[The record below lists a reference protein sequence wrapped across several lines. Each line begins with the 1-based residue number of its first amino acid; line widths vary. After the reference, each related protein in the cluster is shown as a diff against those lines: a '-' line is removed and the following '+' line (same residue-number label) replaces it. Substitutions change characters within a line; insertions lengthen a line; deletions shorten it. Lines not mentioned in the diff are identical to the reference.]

1 MLKTANKISFLVES
15 QLPDFINEEYELF
28 SKFVQKYYEQ
38 LEIQG
43 QPLDIISNIQT
54 YRDIDFYEKNVLKQ
68 STTLIGFTQKTD
80 NTITVSD
87 ATSFPKNGGYIKI
100 DDEICFYKQ
109 RTDTQFL
116 EVSRGVSG
124 NTTLGDL
131 YTESVFTT
139 TQAADHVAGSTVQ
152 NISNLFLYSL
162 VKSFE
167 KQYLSD
173 FPEAYLKEGVDK
185 RTLIKNIA
193 TFYQSKGTDNSI
205 KFLFKCLIDNDPNPE
220 VSYPRD
226 FTLKSSDSNWINVYA
241 LKVKILSGSAESLI
255 GKRIVQ
261 NVVGDYAEAVVDN
274 VKYAG
279 KFDGEDLYDLI
290 LSEQSVNGKFS
301 IAARTKLTELVDA
314 SVVSGD
320 RINVFSTM
328 GWKKTGE
335 FQIGGETFTFED
347 KNVNQFVLKT
357 RTGTGTHPVG
367 SPVTYGANV
376 SGSGVSML
384 VYGVLYATET
394 ASQHPY
400 SNPGERLEISE
411 PGFLTND
418 VKIFDAQNN
427 LRWDTTASVP
437 ASQNHAGLS
446 ASIADLNANV
456 SAIFE
461 DGEGYYITSSGF
473 PGHDI
478 ISASAT
484 IPVDV
489 QDQKL
494 LRIIRKNPI
503 STTEIYET
511 KYRDVGIATNGIP
524 FLGYKDEDVVL
535 NGPIQKINVTAR
547 GRGYQRE
554 PFVLI
559 DGVANLAR
567 TRLAGQVV
575 ESVIVDTPGNYAA
588 TPTVE
593 IVSGRYAQATA
604 VVTNGEITS
613 IVVDN
618 AGEYYSSPPEVR
630 ITDNAGKGRFADYT
644 AEIATSG
651 EITGFTKVSGGSST
665 RRRT

>member
-28 SKFVQKYYEQ
+28 GKFIQKYYEQ
-38 LEIQG
+38 LELQG
-43 QPLDIISNIQT
+43 QPLDIISNIQK
-54 YRDIDFYEKNVLKQ
+54 YRDIDFYEKNILKQ
-68 STTLIGFTQKTD
+68 SATLSGFLQKTD
-80 NTITVSD
+80 NTITVDD

-100 DDEICFYKQ
+100 DDEICFYQQ

-124 NTTLGDL
+124 NTTLGSL
-131 YTESVFTT
+131 YTESNFVT
-139 TQAADHVAGSTVQ
+139 TQSADHVAGSVVQ
-152 NISNLFLYSL
+152 NISNLFLYAF

-167 KQYLSD
+167 KQYLSY
-173 FPEAYLKEGVDK
+173 FPEEYLKKDVDK
-185 RTLIKNIA
+185 RTLIKNIGS
-193 TFYQSKGTDNSI
+193 FYQSKGTDSSI
-205 KFLFKCLIDNDPNPE
+205 KFLFKVLVENDPEPE
-220 VSYPRD
+220 IDYPRNS
-226 FTLKSSDSNWINVYA
+226 TLKSSDSNWINVYA
-241 LKVKILSGSAESLI
+241 LKVKILSGTPEDLI
-255 GKRIVQ
+255 GKRVVQ

-274 VKYAG
+274 VRYSGKY
-279 KFDGEDLYDLI
+279 DGEDLYELI
-290 LSEQSVNGKFS
+290 LSEQSVNGTFS
-301 IAARTKLTELVDA
+301 IAARTKLTKAIDA

-320 RINVFSTM
+320 RVNVFSTM
-328 GWKKTGE
+328 AWKKSGE
-335 FQIGGETFTFED
+335 FQIGAETFTFEE
-347 KNVNQFVLKT
+347 KNVNQFVLKS

-367 SPVTYGANV
+367 SSVTYGANV
-376 SGSGVSML
+376 SGASVSML
-384 VYGVLYATET
+384 VYGVLYSVEST
-394 ASQHPY
+394 SQHPY
-400 SNPGERLEISE
+400 SNPGDRLEISE

-427 LRWDTTASVP
+427 LRWNTTPSVP
-437 ASQNHAGLS
+437 ASQNHLGLS

-461 DGEGYYITSSGF
+461 DGEGYYIASSGF

-484 IPVDV
+484 VPSDV
-489 QDQKL
+489 KDQKL

-524 FLGYKDEDVVL
+524 FLSYKDEEVVL

-547 GRGYQRE
+547 GRGYQKA

-559 DGVANLAR
+559 NGEANLAR

-575 ESVIVDTPGNYAA
+575 ESVIVDTPGNYSA

-593 IVSGRYAQATA
+593 IVSGRNGQATA

-618 AGEYYSSPPEVR
+618 AGEFYSSPPEVR
-630 ITDNAGKGRFADYT
+630 ITDNAGKGRFANYI
-644 AEIATSG
+644 AEVATSG
-651 EITGFTKVSGGSST
+651 EITGFTKVTLLFFLSS
-665 RRRT
+665 